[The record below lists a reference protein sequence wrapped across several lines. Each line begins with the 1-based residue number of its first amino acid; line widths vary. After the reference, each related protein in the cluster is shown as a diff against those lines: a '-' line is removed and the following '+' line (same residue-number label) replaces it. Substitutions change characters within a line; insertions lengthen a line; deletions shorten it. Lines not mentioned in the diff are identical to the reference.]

1 MNIPNEFTTLNEV
14 ANFTSKNY
22 SEFNFKKIKK
32 LKNRFFNEN
41 GKFLKY
47 CHIFKHILHL
57 RYFENKIKKTIIMGI
72 IVKIPS
78 LLKISNS
85 LNIIEIWMSS
95 IKNFF
100 KRTSFILVKGE
111 GEIWEFNFV
120 KKNVKKKNLIK
131 IIFLF
136 GTSFW
141 IVDIPPLF
149 PQFFEIKKPFFR
161 INLANSFN
169 WKMCLSK
176 NLIISGDIS
185 GKITIF
191 DTNKNLK
198 INQFTH
204 NTEKICPIGDLTLL
218 ESIQRERKILIVG
231 GYDGV
236 LKIWSILKKIVP
248 LKEIHFN
255 KRWLVKLSAHQ
266 FDENFILISAN
277 FENGFFG
284 LIWFNDKIKILKS
297 FLNQGSS
304 LLNHYLPNYIIS
316 AGNDG
321 YINSIEFNS
330 PKFDHIDYLNL
341 MDNPSFLFNLGF
353 KSKIN
358 NTLIQSTG
366 IKFQINNINFKKVN
380 FDKKYFYVSGFW
392 GIILQI
398 NLFNDH
404 I

>member
-1 MNIPNEFTTLNEV
+1 
-14 ANFTSKNY
+14 
-22 SEFNFKKIKK
+22 
-32 LKNRFFNEN
+32 
-41 GKFLKY
+41 
-47 CHIFKHILHL
+47 
-57 RYFENKIKKTIIMGI
+57 
-72 IVKIPS
+72 
-78 LLKISNS
+78 
-85 LNIIEIWMSS
+85 
-95 IKNFF
+95 
-100 KRTSFILVKGE
+100 
-111 GEIWEFNFV
+111 
-120 KKNVKKKNLIK
+120 
-131 IIFLF
+131 
-136 GTSFW
+136 
-141 IVDIPPLF
+141 
-149 PQFFEIKKPFFR
+149 
-161 INLANSFN
+161 
-169 WKMCLSK
+169 
-176 NLIISGDIS
+176 
-185 GKITIF
+185 
-191 DTNKNLK
+191 
-198 INQFTH
+198 
-204 NTEKICPIGDLTLL
+204 L

-297 FLNQGSS
+297 FLNQGGS

>member
-1 MNIPNEFTTLNEV
+1 MV
-14 ANFTSKNY
+14 
-22 SEFNFKKIKK
+22 
-32 LKNRFFNEN
+32 
-41 GKFLKY
+41 
-47 CHIFKHILHL
+47 
-57 RYFENKIKKTIIMGI
+57 
-72 IVKIPS
+72 
-78 LLKISNS
+78 
-85 LNIIEIWMSS
+85 
-95 IKNFF
+95 
-100 KRTSFILVKGE
+100 
-111 GEIWEFNFV
+111 
-120 KKNVKKKNLIK
+120 
-131 IIFLF
+131 
-136 GTSFW
+136 
-141 IVDIPPLF
+141 
-149 PQFFEIKKPFFR
+149 
-161 INLANSFN
+161 
-169 WKMCLSK
+169 
-176 NLIISGDIS
+176 
-185 GKITIF
+185 
-191 DTNKNLK
+191 
-198 INQFTH
+198 
-204 NTEKICPIGDLTLL
+204 
-218 ESIQRERKILIVG
+218 
-231 GYDGV
+231 
-236 LKIWSILKKIVP
+236 
-248 LKEIHFN
+248 
-255 KRWLVKLSAHQ
+255 
-266 FDENFILISAN
+266 ENFILISAN

-392 GIILQI
+392 VIILQI